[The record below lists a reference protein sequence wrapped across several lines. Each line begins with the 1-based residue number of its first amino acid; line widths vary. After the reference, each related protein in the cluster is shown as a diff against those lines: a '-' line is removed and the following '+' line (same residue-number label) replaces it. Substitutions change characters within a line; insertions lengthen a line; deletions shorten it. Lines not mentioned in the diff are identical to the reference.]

1 MLLRYAG
8 LNIQMRQSGQYR
20 GQYRISK
27 RGRPLLRKIL
37 ALIVLPLV
45 RRRCLYGPYY
55 HRKRETMPGQKAM
68 VAVMRHFLRKFH
80 GWYRSGQVFDEKRY
94 FTSISQ
100 LDLREAA

>member
-20 GQYRISK
+20 GQYRIAK
-27 RGRPLLRKIL
+27 RGRPLLRRIL

-45 RRRCLYGPYY
+45 RRKGLHGPYY
-55 HRKRETMPGQKAM
+55 HQ
-68 VAVMRHFLRKFH
+68 
-80 GWYRSGQVFDEKRY
+80 KRY